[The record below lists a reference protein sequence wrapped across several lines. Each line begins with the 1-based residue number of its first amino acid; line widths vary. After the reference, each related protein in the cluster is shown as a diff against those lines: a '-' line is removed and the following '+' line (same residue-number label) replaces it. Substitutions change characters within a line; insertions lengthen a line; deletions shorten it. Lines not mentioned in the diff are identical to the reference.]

1 MIKNQKQKNQRE
13 SKRISKTNHKKKI
26 KEDNNR
32 NQKNQTHVINK
43 IK

>member
-1 MIKNQKQKNQRE
+1 MIKNQKQKNKRE

-32 NQKNQTHVINK
+32 NQKNRTHEINK
-43 IK
+43 N